1 MIRRKTLLFVMIVSF
16 GVNIMEATA
25 SSAYYR
31 GFMVKSIANKLTKK
45 RKEKSKIEK
54 ICQTKIFNISNNQ
67 TFVEESCKRPAI
79 YLTQSQQVIRVF
91 TVLCVW
97 VLFVSACCNM
107 DEERRGETTD
117 FICGMIV
124 ADFVDSVFDSD

>member
-54 ICQTKIFNISNNQ
+54 ICQTKIFNISSKQ